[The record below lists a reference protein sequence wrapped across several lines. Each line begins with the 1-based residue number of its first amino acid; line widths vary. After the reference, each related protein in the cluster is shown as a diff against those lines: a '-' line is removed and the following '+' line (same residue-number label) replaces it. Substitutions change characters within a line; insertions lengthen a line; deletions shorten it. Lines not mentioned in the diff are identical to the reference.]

1 MRGAPF
7 ETDPLVSA
15 VTIGV
20 ITVFIIL
27 GITILSGPLPRLVDD
42 LTFGAPPTPSQAMCD
57 NIALTKDSYRF
68 WARAHP
74 DTPELHYA
82 LTRPDLY
89 IETCDCSET
98 WICNNETPHL
108 NREMCTLVECKF
120 KGYAS

>member
-1 MRGAPF
+1 M
-7 ETDPLVSA
+7 TIDPIYFTVCLAVSM
-15 VTIGV
+15 GV
-20 ITVFIIL
+20 IGIFAEEIIY
-27 GITILSGPLPRLVDD
+27 
-42 LTFGAPPTPSQAMCD
+42 GAPPIPSQGMCD

-82 LTRPDLY
+82 LTRSDLY